1 MGLQNTLLS
10 DHSFQQSQLLRYPNT
25 FRRVITLFENLRKS
39 LIFQDCERVQFSRF
53 SCLFTSIS
61 PLSAVCFSRNVVKM
75 RPFWVIFKH
84 CAYWIEFAVVCPP
97 PSKQILCESLVFTK
111 ACYAAF
117 SLHFRYKIRTR
128 LDYRLKSTV
137 FWNNVQKCL
146 FWIFTPKITFVPFVL
161 RIFPNVWILRQKL

>member
-1 MGLQNTLLS
+1 MSHFFRDIKSPKSVDFWREN
-10 DHSFQQSQLLRYPNT
+10 QS
-25 FRRVITLFENLRKS
+25 RK
-39 LIFQDCERVQFSRF
+39 LKI
-53 SCLFTSIS
+53 
-61 PLSAVCFSRNVVKM
+61 VVKM
-75 RPFWVIFKH
+75 RLFEWFSNTV
-84 CAYWIEFAVVCPP
+84 AYWIEFAVVCPP

-146 FWIFTPKITFVPFVL
+146 FWIFTPKITFVPFVS
-161 RIFPNVWILRQKL
+161 RIFPNVWIFAPEMVISMQCWYFGAKIQIIFLQKWRNLVLLK